1 MATDSGQNSFRRG
14 VMSLVILGLLKKED
28 MYGYQLVQETER
40 KSGGRITT
48 QEGSLYPVLYK
59 LVDQGLISDRKVLVG
74 KRMTRVYYHLEPAG
88 EQRLKEL
95 IREYEEVTNGVLQII
110 EGCDMDGL
118 ECPSSAVSMGSARG
132 TAGQQEEQILSRV
145 ESSVRD
151 FVTENPHA
159 DYAAITQRFGTPQQI
174 AASYIEEMS
183 TPELT
188 QQLRIKKRIVYIIGA
203 TALVLVL
210 IWAGFVLAVTI
221 DSHKSINGYG
231 RYGEVTVIEEIEI
244 K

>member
-1 MATDSGQNSFRRG
+1 MNMATDSGQNSFRRG

-48 QEGSLYPVLYK
+48 QEGSLYPV
-59 LVDQGLISDRKVLVG
+59 ISDRKVLVG

-132 TAGQQEEQILSRV
+132 TAGQQEAE
-145 ESSVRD
+145 E
-151 FVTENPHA
+151 TNPV
-159 DYAAITQRFGTPQQI
+159 QGGV
-174 AASYIEEMS
+174 
-183 TPELT
+183 
-188 QQLRIKKRIVYIIGA
+188 LRPGLCY
-203 TALVLVL
+203 
-210 IWAGFVLAVTI
+210 
-221 DSHKSINGYG
+221 
-231 RYGEVTVIEEIEI
+231 
-244 K
+244 